1 MAKLQFTIE
10 ANDLASS
17 KIDSINSKL
26 NNLTKEPIK
35 IKVEAVGVDSVTKSA
50 IQLANAQARLA
61 KAEADAAK
69 EAEKKAAADA
79 RAKTATEN
87 RIAAEKRLQTQIERN
102 KAIDKELQLQ
112 QERTSQSANKAA
124 AEIAKTG
131 RANQDLAM
139 QQERSKQTST
149 QLAIAQEKTA
159 QSANRLASEQEKTS
173 RAHQKAE
180 QSANQLNAAY
190 GKLGVTMMN
199 FAKYKFFQA
208 IENGVSDS
216 VAEMKALDDE
226 LVTVRKVA
234 NATDAELAALSDR
247 SFEVGSKYGR
257 SASDYAAGVA
267 EFNRAGYRETAGD
280 LAELSIKT
288 QLVGDM
294 SAATANQFLLATD
307 AAYQYNGSVTKL
319 TAALDGMNAI
329 DNNYATSIEKIAT
342 GLGKVAPIASM
353 ARVGVDELT
362 AALGTITAVTQRSGE
377 EAATALRALFLN
389 IMGDTKTEIE
399 DGATW
404 TADEIKGLRDIM
416 RQYIP
421 EIVNEA
427 DRLGTVINP
436 MEAIGAL
443 AKAYQNELIN
453 EQTLMQQV
461 TDIGGKLRSAQL
473 LAIIKN
479 WDMYESMLN
488 TYRSAA
494 GSADSEISKMMDSWS
509 VKSERLSTSFTK
521 LMSNFMNADM
531 AKGGLDA
538 LIGVVE
544 ALDSDFG
551 RAAISAGL
559 LASGFAGL
567 YKAGSS
573 LAGVFANLGKMG
585 TGGWIS
591 LAIAGAGVLYG
602 VIDQL
607 IVDYDE
613 LVAKAEES
621 QQVYQQEKNEL
632 EAVNAE
638 LETTNARIAELQAKG
653 SLSLV
658 EQEELDRLAAVTAE
672 LEKQRE
678 IEREQAAIA
687 QREAAYAAAD
697 VIDKYA
703 EYDKG
708 SGTEWIFGRL
718 GESAGSYDQNINAL
732 LNYLDTINRYY
743 GDGTL
748 DIQQYND
755 ALRDQETRVFAVTKA
770 LNGFISENKS
780 YYDYITKEENFSGA
794 TTKDLEFIS
803 QYEKAQRIEQK
814 LFELTDPIGYSN
826 KNLNTIEK
834 AKEYYE
840 SYVNSLELGSEELS
854 KYASAYGDMQERLG
868 EVQGFATAIS
878 LAKEL
883 GQTYGLSSEGVAS
896 LIQEIRVLATEQNG
910 LGSLFFGGAGYG
922 EHTVAEGSANSPQK
936 SFRPTGEYNRLSS
949 SLNKARDSYVH
960 LSEAMKEINETGKV
974 SEYTFTMLERLGID
988 LGNVL
993 HDDLTGGFIVS
1004 KEAIKEAGN
1013 AAAEFLNETTGADYT
1028 FDPDTSGVDA
1038 FTQSLNEASS
1048 ALSDLQKQMNESSES
1063 GDAFRE
1069 AIGVYKTAMGLYEEG
1084 RFNTKDY
1091 ALSTDFLLSDDAI
1104 SAAGKDARAR
1114 GDALGSE
1121 FISGFFEAGSEGGTE
1136 LADFLADN
1144 FEAIGGEGAS
1154 FIRQADG
1161 EVKTLVWDLDALS
1174 NSTGLSPE
1182 VWSSALGLISE
1193 YSNELASVGESASS
1207 AATDMGDLG
1216 GVAEKISEAIQKA
1229 GEAAP
1234 SEEETTT
1241 ITVDAD
1247 TEDAEGKV
1255 DSLTDKANALN
1266 SDFAMSFTANTG
1278 DSEAV
1283 LSNLQG
1289 MVDNLAGQHTISF
1302 NVSVGGYKTGLGS
1315 KGLTGVN
1322 LPGFAEGTESA
1333 KDGPAIVNER
1343 GPELIVSKGRAFI
1356 AGDGKPTIVDLDAGD
1371 IVYTHEETNE
1381 LLAGRNIGDGI
1392 SSRASGTPKIN
1403 TIKSNILAGIS
1414 GKSFFSATVGSSG
1427 SSSKK
1432 KKSSS
1437 SGSSGGSSSASS
1449 SSSAASGREERS
1461 SSSSAADKTPD
1472 WWKTVEDYFRY
1483 FEDQQ
1488 QRAIDRID
1496 YQIELLENDL
1506 EDLSKPIEKEV
1517 DQLER
1522 LNDQLDR
1529 QVELLQRQ
1537 AGKAVEPLQQQ
1548 VDELQKAKDIQDDQL
1563 ELSERQKAVE
1573 EARNELQNAQ
1583 NERTIRYY
1591 NAQKGQWEWMADKG
1605 RVADAEEA
1613 LKDAEKDLADYE
1625 YEMRIKALENQI
1637 EQIEGVYQDRIDEI
1651 EDSQLV
1657 NDDRIY
1663 DLEQQ
1668 LLALEDA
1675 YNSAIEPYEAKMTE
1689 LERQLKAIEEQWA
1702 EAEMPYNKPE
1712 GNLSEALKKITG
1724 TDTEKKAV
1732 SETIS
1737 ALQSAATG
1745 NIASVGSASP
1755 KTVSVSPVQSTG
1767 EQYSSLLSEMG
1778 VMIGAGGT
1786 VRDTTSYTNTSATT
1800 VYDYSGAISIAGITV
1815 KADPQ
1820 TTTLADL
1827 IEDVGIY
1834 TER

>member
-1 MAKLQFTIE
+1 MAKLEFTIV
-10 ANDLASS
+10 ANDQASD
-17 KIDSINSKL
+17 KVDKLNSKL
-26 NNLTKEPIK
+26 NNLTKETIK
-35 IKVEAVGVDSVTKSA
+35 IKVEAVGVDNVTKSA

-102 KAIDKELQLQ
+102 KSIDKELELQ

-139 QQERSKQTST
+139 QQERSKQSST

-190 GKLGVTMMN
+190 SKLGMTMMN

-267 EFNRAGYRETAGD
+267 EFNRAGYRETAED

-329 DNNYATSIEKIAT
+329 DNNYATSIEKIAA
-342 GLGKVAPIASM
+342 GLGKVAPIASQ
-353 ARVGVDELT
+353 AHVGLDELA

-377 EAATALRALFLN
+377 EASTALRALFLN

-404 TADEIKGLRDIM
+404 TAGEIEGLRDIM

-427 DRLGTVINP
+427 ERLGTVINP

-443 AKAYQNELIN
+443 AKAYQDGIIN
-453 EQTLMQQV
+453 EEALMQQV
-461 TDIGGKLRSAQL
+461 TDIGGKLRSSQL
-473 LAIIKN
+473 LSIIKN

-494 GSADSEISKMMDSWS
+494 GSADAEISKMMDSWS
-509 VKSERLSTSFTK
+509 VKSKQLSTSFTK
-521 LMSNFMNADM
+521 LMSNFMNADI

-538 LIGVVE
+538 LIGIVE
-544 ALDSDFG
+544 VLDSDFG

-559 LASGFAGL
+559 LAAGFAGL

-573 LAGVFANLGKMG
+573 LVGVFANLGKMS

-602 VIDQL
+602 VIDQI

-638 LETTNARIAELQAKG
+638 LETTNARIEELQAKG

-658 EQEELDRLAAVTAE
+658 EQEELDRLTAMTAE
-672 LEKQRE
+672 LEKQQEIRE
-678 IEREQAAIA
+678 KEAKEA
-687 QREAAYAAAD
+687 QRQYAFDSTSSMTGYRPGKGYSILNPPGYTDFSEDNYAGLSKKPLAFLLNQERDINSLVAAYDKANELAQEGKLEGIEYNDVLFQISETAKKNAKEIDNYLSANEEYYTDLISGKKMSEMNSYELEVVSTYKQLVKAQKEYKEFFDPESFSRENINTLEAARTYVDEYTSSLKSGSEYAINFSEAQ
-697 VIDKYA
+697 K
-703 EYDKG
+703 ELYDNLSDIQG
-708 SGTEWIFGRL
+708 P
-718 GESAGSYDQNINAL
+718 ESAL
-732 LNYLDTINRYY
+732 KF
-743 GDGTL
+743 
-748 DIQQYND
+748 
-755 ALRDQETRVFAVTKA
+755 V
-770 LNGFISENKS
+770 
-780 YYDYITKEENFSGA
+780 
-794 TTKDLEFIS
+794 
-803 QYEKAQRIEQK
+803 EK
-814 LFELTDPIGYSN
+814 
-826 KNLNTIEK
+826 
-834 AKEYYE
+834 
-840 SYVNSLELGSEELS
+840 LG
-854 KYASAYGDMQERLG
+854 K
-868 EVQGFATAIS
+868 
-878 LAKEL
+878 
-883 GQTYGLSSEGVAS
+883 TYGLSREGVNALYQDARYYAS
-896 LIQEIRVLATEQNG
+896 KINGLESTFFDSSEANEQIADDSEPKQELQNYKKLSDAIQETQTKFLTLRQAMGELNDTGRVTGATLRE
-910 LGSLFFGGAGYG
+910 L
-922 EHTVAEGSANSPQK
+922 EH
-936 SFRPTGEYNRLSS
+936 F
-949 SLNKARDSYVH
+949 
-960 LSEAMKEINETGKV
+960 
-974 SEYTFTMLERLGID
+974 GID

-993 HDDLTGGFIVS
+993 YDDLTGGFIVS
-1004 KEAIKEAGN
+1004 EEAIREAGK

-1038 FTQSLNEASS
+1038 FTESLNEASS

-1063 GDAFRE
+1063 GDTFRE
-1069 AIGVYKTAMGLYEEG
+1069 AAGVYETAMGLYEEG
-1084 RFNTKDY
+1084 RFNTKSY
-1091 ALSTDFLLSDDAI
+1091 ALATDFLLSDDALA
-1104 SAAGKDARAR
+1104 SAGNDAKAR
-1114 GDALGSE
+1114 GDFLGNEFFSGFIEAGNQGGSE
-1121 FISGFFEAGSEGGTE
+1121 
-1136 LADFLADN
+1136 LAEFLVEN
-1144 FEAIGGEGAS
+1144 FEKVGGEGAS
-1154 FIRQADG
+1154 FF
-1161 EVKTLVWDLDALS
+1161 KDLNGQIQVTTYDLEAMS
-1174 NSTGLSPE
+1174 RSTGISTEL
-1182 VWSSALGLISE
+1182 WSAALGLIDE
-1193 YSNELASVGESASS
+1193 YSNKLSVVGDNADFATKNFDKFADVAKNVSAGAAKFGEAVGEDSN
-1207 AATDMGDLG
+1207 
-1216 GVAEKISEAIQKA
+1216 EAVV
-1229 GEAAP
+1229 
-1234 SEEETTT
+1234 S
-1241 ITVDAD
+1241 VDAE
-1247 TEDAEGKV
+1247 TEDAEEKI
-1255 DSLTDKANALN
+1255 DSLTDKVTAING
-1266 SDFAMSFTANTG
+1266 DFAMSFMAHTEE
-1278 DSEAV
+1278 SEEKLGQLLA
-1283 LSNLQG
+1283 
-1289 MVDNLAGQHTISF
+1289 MVESVAGQHTISF

-1315 KGLTGVN
+1315 RGLPAVN
-1322 LPGFAEGTESA
+1322 LPAFAEGTEAA
-1333 KDGPAIVNER
+1333 KDGPAIVNEK

-1356 AGDGKPTIVDLDAGD
+1356 ADDGKPTIVDLDAGD
-1371 IVYTHEETNE
+1371 IVYTNEETNE
-1381 LLAGRNIGDGI
+1381 LLSGKNIGNGI
-1392 SSRASGTPKIN
+1392 PSHEAGTSKAVAFGA
-1403 TIKSNILAGIS
+1403 KAIS
-1414 GKSFFSATVGSSG
+1414 AIGSFFSTSVPGG
-1427 SSSKK
+1427 
-1432 KKSSS
+1432 SS
-1437 SGSSGGSSSASS
+1437 SGSKNKKAKKPSNEGGSSSVETSS
-1449 SSSAASGREERS
+1449 STGGSDDSGSKE
-1461 SSSSAADKTPD
+1461 TD
-1472 WWKTVEDYFRY
+1472 WWKIVEDYFSH
-1483 FEDQQ
+1483 FSNQQ
-1488 QRAIDRID
+1488 QRAIDRLD

-1537 AGKAVEPLQQQ
+1537 AENAVEPLQDQ
-1548 VDELQKAKDIQDDQL
+1548 VNELRKAKEIQDDQL
-1563 ELSERQKAVE
+1563 ELAERQKAVE

-1591 NAQKGQWEWMADKG
+1591 NAQKGQWEWMADRG

-1625 YEMRIKALENQI
+1625 YEMRIKALESQI

-1702 EAEMPYNKPE
+1702 EAEMPYDNPE
-1712 GNLSEALKKITG
+1712 GDLAQALANIQGSAAEKAAVANAVNELKDAASFNLSSVG
-1724 TDTEKKAV
+1724 KAV
-1732 SETIS
+1732 D
-1737 ALQSAATG
+1737 
-1745 NIASVGSASP
+1745 
-1755 KTVSVSPVQSTG
+1755 KTVSVSPTQTTN
-1767 EQYSSLLSEMG
+1767 EQYNAIMSDMG
-1778 VMIGAGGT
+1778 IMFGAGSKANSSN
-1786 VRDTTSYTNTSATT
+1786 SYTNSNTSTI
-1800 VYDYSGAISIAGITV
+1800 YDYSGAINIAGINV
-1815 KADPQ
+1815 NADPK

-1827 IEDVGIY
+1827 LEDVGIY
-1834 TER
+1834 TQR

>member
-1 MAKLQFTIE
+1 MAKLEFTIV
-10 ANDLASS
+10 ANDQASD
-17 KIDSINSKL
+17 KVDKLNSKL
-26 NNLTKEPIK
+26 NNLTKETIK
-35 IKVEAVGVDSVTKSA
+35 IKVEAVGVDRATESA
-50 IQLANAQARLA
+50 IQLA

-69 EAEKKAAADA
+69 ASEKKAAADA

-102 KAIDKELQLQ
+102 KSIDKELELQ

-190 GKLGVTMMN
+190 SNLGVTMMN

-257 SASDYAAGVA
+257 SASDYASGVA
-267 EFNRAGYRETAGD
+267 EFNRAGYRETAED

-329 DNNYATSIEKIAT
+329 DNNYATSIEKIAA
-342 GLGKVAPIASM
+342 GLGKVAPIASQ
-353 ARVGVDELT
+353 AHVGLDELA

-377 EAATALRALFLN
+377 EASTALRALFLN

-404 TADEIKGLRDIM
+404 TAGEIEGLRDIM

-427 DRLGTVINP
+427 ERLGTVINP

-443 AKAYQNELIN
+443 AKAYQDGIIN
-453 EQTLMQQV
+453 EEALMQQV
-461 TDIGGKLRSAQL
+461 TDIGGKLRSSQL
-473 LAIIKN
+473 LSIIKN

-494 GSADSEISKMMDSWS
+494 GSADAEVSKMMDSWS

-521 LMSNFMNADM
+521 LMSSFMNADM

-538 LIGVVE
+538 LISVVE

-559 LASGFAGL
+559 LAAGFAGL

-573 LAGVFANLGKMG
+573 LAGVFANLGNIS
-585 TGGWIS
+585 TGGWVS

-602 VIDQL
+602 IIDQL

-613 LVAKAEES
+613 LVEKAEES
-621 QQVYQQEKNEL
+621 KQVYQQEKNEL

-638 LETTNARIAELQAKG
+638 LETTNTRIEELQAKG

-658 EQEELDRLAAVTAE
+658 EQEELDRLTAMTAE

-678 IEREQAAIA
+678 IEKEQAAIA
-687 QREAAYAAAD
+687 QRQAAYDAANVMAAYTGYSKETVAD
-697 VIDKYA
+697 NRNRHFAGLAGD
-703 EYDKG
+703 EYDLN
-708 SGTEWIFGRL
+708 SWIVTLEKMNGL
-718 GESAGSYDQNINAL
+718 YESGSYNL
-732 LNYLDTINRYY
+732 YE
-743 GDGTL
+743 
-748 DIQQYND
+748 YND
-755 ALRDQETRVFAVTKA
+755 AVAELRERVVSASSAV
-770 LNGFISENKS
+770 NGFVVDGKD
-780 YYDYITKEENFSGA
+780 YYDYISKLENEGIRK
-794 TTKDLEFIS
+794 TEDIDFI
-803 QYEKAQRIEQK
+803 QEYEKAMRIQK
-814 LFELTDPIGYSN
+814 EIDEFFYQERFSDEYLSSIEEATAYSD
-826 KNLNTIEK
+826 
-834 AKEYYE
+834 AYY
-840 SYVNSLELGSEELS
+840 NSLEIGSEELK
-854 KYASAYGDMQERLG
+854 KYEAAYEAMGERLSEVHGFDTAIALAERLG
-868 EVQGFATAIS
+868 REF
-878 LAKEL
+878 
-883 GQTYGLSSEGVAS
+883 GLTREGVNA
-896 LIQEIRVLATEQNG
+896 LIQDIRIAD
-910 LGSLFFGGAGYG
+910 
-922 EHTVAEGSANSPQK
+922 
-936 SFRPTGEYNRLSS
+936 S
-949 SLNKARDSYVH
+949 SLNGGDQWAFQSEKEGEEPSAGGSENVEQQASKYVK
-960 LSEAMKEINETGKV
+960 LSDAIQETQTKFLTMRQAMGEINETGRVTGKTLQ
-974 SEYTFTMLERLGID
+974 ELEHFGID

-993 HDDLTGGFIVS
+993 YDDLTGGFIVS
-1004 KEAIKEAGN
+1004 EEAIREAGE
-1013 AAAEFLNETTGADYT
+1013 AAADFLNETTGSDYS
-1028 FDPDTSGVDA
+1028 FEPDTSGVDA
-1038 FTQSLNEASS
+1038 FTESLNEASS
-1048 ALSDLQKQMNESSES
+1048 ALSDLQKKMSESSES
-1063 GDAFRE
+1063 GDTFRE
-1069 AIGVYKTAMGLYEEG
+1069 AADVYETAMGLYEEG
-1084 RFNTKDY
+1084 RFNTKSY
-1091 ALSTDFLLSDDAI
+1091 ALATDFLLSDDALA
-1104 SAAGKDARAR
+1104 SAGNDAKAR
-1114 GDALGSE
+1114 GDFLGNEFFSGFIEAGNQGGSE
-1121 FISGFFEAGSEGGTE
+1121 
-1136 LADFLADN
+1136 LAEFLVEN
-1144 FEAIGGEGAS
+1144 FEKVGGEGAS
-1154 FIRQADG
+1154 FF
-1161 EVKTLVWDLDALS
+1161 KDLNGQIQVTTYDLEAMS
-1174 NSTGLSPE
+1174 RSTGISTEL
-1182 VWSSALGLISE
+1182 WSAALGLIDE
-1193 YSNELASVGESASS
+1193 YSNKLSVVGDNADFATKNFDKFADVAKNVSAGAAKFGEAVGEDSN
-1207 AATDMGDLG
+1207 
-1216 GVAEKISEAIQKA
+1216 EAVV
-1229 GEAAP
+1229 
-1234 SEEETTT
+1234 S
-1241 ITVDAD
+1241 VDAE
-1247 TEDAEGKV
+1247 TEDAEEKI
-1255 DSLTDKANALN
+1255 DSLTDKVTAING
-1266 SDFAMSFTANTG
+1266 DFAMSFMARTEE
-1278 DSEAV
+1278 SEEKLGQLLA
-1283 LSNLQG
+1283 
-1289 MVDNLAGQHTISF
+1289 MVESVAGQHTISF

-1315 KGLTGVN
+1315 RGLPAVN
-1322 LPGFAEGTESA
+1322 LPAFAEGTESA
-1333 KDGPAIVNER
+1333 KDGPAIVNEK

-1356 AGDGKPTIVDLDAGD
+1356 ADGGKPTIVDLDAGD
-1371 IVYTHEETNE
+1371 IVYTNEETNE
-1381 LLAGRNIGDGI
+1381 LLSGRNIGYGI
-1392 SSRASGTPKIN
+1392 PSHEAGTSKAVAFGA
-1403 TIKSNILAGIS
+1403 KAIS
-1414 GKSFFSATVGSSG
+1414 AIGSFFSTSVPGG
-1427 SSSKK
+1427 
-1432 KKSSS
+1432 SS
-1437 SGSSGGSSSASS
+1437 SGSKNKKAKKSSNEGGSSSAETSS
-1449 SSSAASGREERS
+1449 STGGSDDNSSKE
-1461 SSSSAADKTPD
+1461 TD
-1472 WWKTVEDYFRY
+1472 WWKIVEDYFSH
-1483 FEDQQ
+1483 FSNQQ
-1488 QRAIDRID
+1488 QRAIDRLD

-1537 AGKAVEPLQQQ
+1537 AENAVEPLQDQ
-1548 VDELQKAKDIQDDQL
+1548 VNELRKAKEIQDDQL
-1563 ELSERQKAVE
+1563 ELAERQKAVE

-1613 LKDAEKDLADYE
+1613 LKDAEKNLADYE

-1702 EAEMPYNKPE
+1702 EAEMPYDNPE
-1712 GNLSEALKKITG
+1712 GDLAQALANIQGSAAEKAAVANAVNELKDAASFNLSSVG
-1724 TDTEKKAV
+1724 KAV
-1732 SETIS
+1732 
-1737 ALQSAATG
+1737 G
-1745 NIASVGSASP
+1745 
-1755 KTVSVSPVQSTG
+1755 KTVSVSPTQTTN
-1767 EQYSSLLSEMG
+1767 EQYNAIMSDMG
-1778 VMIGAGGT
+1778 IMFGAGSKANSSN
-1786 VRDTTSYTNTSATT
+1786 SYTNSNTSTI
-1800 VYDYSGAISIAGITV
+1800 YDYSGAINIAGINV
-1815 KADPQ
+1815 NADPK

-1827 IEDVGIY
+1827 LEDVGIY
-1834 TER
+1834 TQR